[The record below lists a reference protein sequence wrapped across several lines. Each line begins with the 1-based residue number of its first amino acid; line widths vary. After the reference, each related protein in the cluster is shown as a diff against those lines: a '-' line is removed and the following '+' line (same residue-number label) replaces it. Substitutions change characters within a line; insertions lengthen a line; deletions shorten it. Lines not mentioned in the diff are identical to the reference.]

1 MSHPI
6 IFDVETQHSFQE
18 VGHDRRRLKVS
29 VVGMYDYATDKYR
42 VYLEDELSEFFVK
55 IEHASYIIGFN
66 SNKFDLPV
74 LTPYYIGDI
83 FQFPSLD
90 LLEEVQKALGFRV
103 ALDDLARAT
112 LKIKKKGHGFLAI
125 DYFKEG
131 KLDKLKKYCL
141 SDVKITKKLYE
152 FGKKNKKLYFQ
163 TNKRIEEIPVNF
175 TLDRN
180 KSENNKA
187 VSLSLPF

>member
-1 MSHPI
+1 MSYPI
-6 IFDVETQHSFQE
+6 IFDVETQHTFAE
-18 VGHDRRRLKVS
+18 VGYNHKKLKIS
-29 VVGMYDYATDKYR
+29 VVGTYDYATGEYR
-42 VYLEDELSEFFVK
+42 AYLENELLEFFAK

-74 LTPYYIGDI
+74 LAPYYIGNI

-90 LLEEVQKALGFRV
+90 LLEEVQKVLGFRV

-112 LKIKKKGHGFLAI
+112 LKIKKIGHGFLAI

-131 KLDKLKKYCL
+131 KLDRLKKYCL

-152 FGKKNKKLYFQ
+152 FGKRNKKLYFQ
-163 TNKRIEEIPVNF
+163 TNKGVKEIPVDFSLN
-175 TLDRN
+175 RN
-180 KSENNKA
+180 KSGNNKT

>member
-1 MSHPI
+1 MITLRMNIKLIWRRNCP
-6 IFDVETQHSFQE
+6 SFFA
-18 VGHDRRRLKVS
+18 K
-29 VVGMYDYATDKYR
+29 
-42 VYLEDELSEFFVK
+42 LEY
-55 IEHASYIIGFN
+55 ASYIIGFN

-74 LTPYYIGDI
+74 LAPYYIGDI

-112 LKIKKKGHGFLAI
+112 LKVKKEGHGFLAI
-125 DYFKEG
+125 NYFRQG
-131 KLDKLKKYCL
+131 QWDKLKKYCL
-141 SDVKITKKLYE
+141 SDVKITKELYE

-163 TNKRIEEIPVNF
+163 TNKGIEEIPVNF
-175 TLDRN
+175 EFKKD
-180 KSENNKA
+180 KSENNA

>member
-1 MSHPI
+1 MSYPI
-6 IFDVETQHSFQE
+6 IFDIETQHSFQE
-18 VGHDRRRLKVS
+18 VGNDRRKLKVS

-42 VYLEDELSEFFVK
+42 VYLEDELSEFFTK
-55 IEHASYIIGFN
+55 LEHALYIIGFN

-74 LTPYYIGDI
+74 LAPYYIGDI

-90 LLEEVQKALGFRV
+90 LLEEVQKVLGFRV

-112 LKIKKKGHGFLAI
+112 LKVKKTGHGFLAI
-125 DYFKEG
+125 NYFRQG
-131 KLDKLKKYCL
+131 QWDKLKKYCL

-163 TNKRIEEIPVNF
+163 TNKGTEEIPVDFN
-175 TLDRN
+175 LD
-180 KSENNKA
+180 KSKPENNKA